1 MLTEEQQAEV
11 VYKKLQGKAST
22 NADRAAYEEPLD
34 SALILTPENFWFDA
48 ELIPSTAPALANDGD
63 VYSHTLSNGVSLP
76 ILKYYIDLELLP
88 VPGSASAFYHPN
100 LRDSIAYNYRPDGS
114 FLYTLKDNAGHT
126 LAFGLNNWVVDN
138 QAGVLTFYDGVPAAV
153 VLPLKITFY
162 QYVGRKSFTGLLR
175 SDGSVQMEAA
185 YVPTLPQDVVT
196 KKHLDQGI
204 NLIDM
209 VLDKLKPTAPP
220 DLSAKHLTITGLYS
234 AFESGTGAVH
244 ADCTSNPKPSITP
257 DGPFYDGD
265 SGTLSATIDGG
276 IVGQRALSSSDDSG
290 TFGSLVIIQDV
301 DAYVGL
307 DGKQNFYKQLFAS
320 IMPTNALTVAQH
332 KAQLAHS
339 LTGATPEVSFHID
352 DPTTTTIFM
361 PILSPPTTTRWISGV
376 PSLGVEDP
384 VQFTFQV
391 KDAVKSHYGAI
402 GARMT
407 SLHFANVQFPIT
419 GTPSNGSTL
428 SYDVTLNAL
437 PGVYT
442 ERAAIDLVGLNSAQL
457 PGPVFNYSTGI
468 RIDTRSVEDRV
479 CSGLGDTP
487 AVFGATFD
495 SQISVADITNNE
507 ELQLLGGQ
515 YQWPDGNYLSNRPIA
530 GPDYRVV
537 PAPPNGYRWATF
549 QPIILS
555 NANGFTLTVTGA
567 QNWISGDDKTTLG
580 VKIFARVMQD
590 NGTPVTGWID
600 CNSPYPGVGTPG
612 STVTRH
618 KDPAMVAG
626 SNETTATSKKIT
638 FGPVVYSGK
647 LYIRIGLPAGNKK
660 FSTITVVAN

>member
-1 MLTEEQQAEV
+1 MLTDEQQAEV

-22 NADRAAYEEPLD
+22 NADRAAHEEPLD

-48 ELIPSTAPALANDGD
+48 ELIPASAPALTNDGD
-63 VYSHTLSNGVSLP
+63 VYNYTFSNGVSLP
-76 ILKYYIDLELLP
+76 ILKYYVDLELLP
-88 VPGSASAFYHPN
+88 VPGSANAFYHPN

-114 FLYTLKDNAGHT
+114 FLYTLKDNAGNV

-153 VLPLKITFY
+153 TLPLKITFY

-209 VLDKLKPTAPP
+209 VLDKLKPAAPP
-220 DLSAKHLTITGLYS
+220 DLSTKHLTISGLYS
-234 AFESGTGAVH
+234 AFEAGTGTTH

-257 DGPFYDGD
+257 DGPFYNGD
-265 SGTLSATIDGG
+265 AGTLSATIDGSS
-276 IVGQRALSSSDDSG
+276 VGSKPLSAADDSG

-301 DAYVGL
+301 DAYAGI
-307 DGKQNFYKQLFAS
+307 DGKQNFYKHLFAS
-320 IMPTNALTVAQH
+320 IMPANALTAAQH
-332 KAQLAHS
+332 KAQLTHS
-339 LTGATPEVSFHID
+339 LTGATPEVSFHVD
-352 DPTTTTIFM
+352 DPASPTIFM

-376 PSLGVEDP
+376 PSLGVADP
-384 VQFTFQV
+384 VQLTFQV
-391 KDAVKSHYGAI
+391 KDAVKSHYGAK

-419 GTPSNGSTL
+419 STPSNGSTL

-457 PGPVFNYSTGI
+457 PGPVFSYSTGI
-468 RIDTRSVEDRV
+468 RIDTRSIEDRV

-487 AVFGATFD
+487 AVFGAPFD
-495 SQISVADITNNE
+495 SQRDISDITNNE

-515 YQWPDGNYLSNRPIA
+515 YQWPDGNYLNNRPIA

-549 QPIILS
+549 QPIVLS
-555 NANGFTLTVTGA
+555 NANGFTLSVIGA

-612 STVTRH
+612 SVVTRQ

-626 SNETTATSKKIT
+626 SGDTTATSKKVT

-647 LYIRIGLPAGNKK
+647 LLIRIGLPAGNKK